1 MRGRHRTGRDEDGPG
16 SGRAGNT
23 MPLAG
28 RDSRVSSVPGEPSPG
43 PERRS
48 LAGCGVAEALHLT
61 FDLSSPEPPAG
72 PTLFSNLAPSSTRG
86 TQLPSLGGPIF

>member
-1 MRGRHRTGRDEDGPG
+1 
-16 SGRAGNT
+16 

-28 RDSRVSSVPGEPSPG
+28 RDNRVSSVPGEPSPG

-72 PTLFSNLAPSSTRG
+72 PTLFSNLASSSTRG
-86 TQLPSLGGPIF
+86 TELSWEDQSFRSRWDQNLMALKLTQALCPH